1 MDNGS
6 IHHWNHEDGT
16 TTSVGDLVFY
26 EPDGQWLVVDEIT
39 MEPVSGDPDE
49 LVHEPVFWCSEKSV
63 CYQYHFCANEIKEL
77 DNASL

>member
-16 TTSVGDLVFY
+16 STSVGDMIFY
-26 EPDGQWLVVDEIT
+26 EPHMSWLVVDEIT

-49 LVHEPVFWCSEKSV
+49 LVYEPAFWCSNNSACNV
-63 CYQYHFCANEIKEL
+63 YHFSASEINDL
-77 DNASL
+77 MRNQ